1 MIPANTIKDSI
12 ILNTRI
18 YANDLDINSASLI
31 AWFKL
36 DRNNRFFLKMSL
48 GPKGQRIKKCI
59 KKHTQFV
66 CHDVYRLTRTSNC
79 NIHPLPNV
87 KLPF

>member
-1 MIPANTIKDSI
+1 MIPANTIKGII

-18 YANDLDINSASLI
+18 YPNDLDINSASLI

-48 GPKGQRIKKCI
+48 GPKGQRIQK
-59 KKHTQFV
+59 
-66 CHDVYRLTRTSNC
+66 
-79 NIHPLPNV
+79 
-87 KLPF
+87 